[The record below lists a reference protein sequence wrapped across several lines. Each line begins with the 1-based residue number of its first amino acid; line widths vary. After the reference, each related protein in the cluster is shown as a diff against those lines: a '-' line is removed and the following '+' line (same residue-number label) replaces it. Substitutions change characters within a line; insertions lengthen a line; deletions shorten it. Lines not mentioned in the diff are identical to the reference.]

1 MDENSYIYIYTD
13 KATIYKTYC
22 NDRESGVLAAA
33 RIDEDRFAALRFSV
47 SLENQLD
54 MPLK

>member
-1 MDENSYIYIYTD
+1 MKIVIYIYTD

-33 RIDEDRFAALRFSV
+33 RIDEDKFAALRFSV